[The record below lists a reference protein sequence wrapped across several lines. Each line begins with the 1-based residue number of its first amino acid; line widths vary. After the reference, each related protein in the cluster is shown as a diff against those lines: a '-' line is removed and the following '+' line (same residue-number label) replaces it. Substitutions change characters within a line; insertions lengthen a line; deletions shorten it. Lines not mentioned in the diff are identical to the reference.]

1 MCLRETEVA
10 LLLVLFSGFHG
21 CSCGCLLLL
30 LLQMP
35 NISLLVFDEAH
46 HCNSDHPYAQIMED
60 FYHTLE
66 PQHRPQVLGFT
77 ASPKGL
83 EGADDWGIG
92 ASNRSRKKKG
102 KSKGSGGAA
111 VGGGKWGLQ
120 QRLDARLVTVAGHLR

>member
-1 MCLRETEVA
+1 MR
-10 LLLVLFSGFHG
+10 
-21 CSCGCLLLL
+21 
-30 LLQMP
+30 

-83 EGADDWGIG
+83 EGAEDRGIG
-92 ASNRSRKKKG
+92 ASKSSKRKRG
-102 KSKGSGGAA
+102 KSKGAGAAA
-111 VGGGKWGLQ
+111 VGGGEWGLQ
-120 QRLDARLVTVAGHLR
+120 QRLDARLVTVADHLR